1 MNILITCCERSALE
15 GPRAVNTTCPGHIP
29 GGSSC
34 SPSATMQPGLPMMY
48 QAPNAVYR
56 YVYLQ

>member
-1 MNILITCCERSALE
+1 MTMLITCCEQSALE
-15 GPRAVNTTCPGHIP
+15 GPHAVNTTCPGLIP

-34 SPSATMQPGLPMMY
+34 SPSATMRPGLPMTY
-48 QAPNAVYR
+48 LAPNVVSR